1 MVHHGGQLVVQQVVV
16 QGLAGLFVEQQL
28 FGKAVADAHGHT
40 AMDLCLRQGGV
51 DEAAAVMDIDD
62 AFQRYLAHGNV
73 YLHLREGAAEGIG
86 VGADGGGALR
96 RDMLGVDRVILGGHG
111 QMGQIHLHRA
121 AVLADYIALHDVQF
135 LRRTAQHL
143 GGIGQY
149 FLPQEPPGLVDGEA
163 LHVGLAAGVSA

>member
-1 MVHHGGQLVVQQVVV
+1 
-16 QGLAGLFVEQQL
+16 
-28 FGKAVADAHGHT
+28 
-40 AMDLCLRQGGV
+40 
-51 DEAAAVMDIDD
+51 MDIDD
-62 AFQRYLAHGNV
+62 ALQRYLAHGNV
-73 YLHLREGAAEGIG
+73 YLHLCEGATKGIG

-111 QMGQIHLHRA
+111 QMGQVHLHRA
-121 AVLADYIALHDVQF
+121 AVLADYIALHDVQL

-163 LHVGLAAGVSA
+163 LHIGLAAGVSA

>member
-1 MVHHGGQLVVQQVVV
+1 
-16 QGLAGLFVEQQL
+16 
-28 FGKAVADAHGHT
+28 
-40 AMDLCLRQGGV
+40 
-51 DEAAAVMDIDD
+51 MDIDD
-62 AFQRYLAHGNV
+62 PLQRYLAHGNV
-73 YLHLREGAAEGIG
+73 YLHLREGTAEGIG
-86 VGADGGGALR
+86 VRADGGGALR

-121 AVLADYIALHDVQF
+121 AVLADYIALHDVQL